1 MEHFPKTERNTVKR
15 VPKRGHYDKAT
26 VYKVLDAG
34 FIAHVGFSMDGQPFV
49 IPTAYGRKGDQIYLH
64 GATTSRMIQ
73 HLQNGA
79 PVCITV
85 TFVDGIVLARS
96 VFHHSVN
103 YRSAVVFGTA
113 RLATDEEKMSALEV
127 VTEHIHKGRWEE
139 ARQPNAKEL
148 KATSVLVVDVEQ
160 ASAKIR
166 TGPPLDDKEDYE
178 LPIWA
183 GVIPIQSVYGA
194 PETDPL
200 LKEGI
205 QMSPSVKG
213 RTHI

>member
-1 MEHFPKTERNTVKR
+1 MEQFSKTERNTVKR
-15 VPKRGHYDKAT
+15 VPKRGHYDKKS
-26 VYKVLDAG
+26 VYEILDAG
-34 FIAHVGFSMDGQPFV
+34 FIAHVGFSIDGQPFV
-49 IPTAYGRKGDQIYLH
+49 IPTAYGRKEDQIYLH

-73 HLQNGA
+73 HLQTGV

-85 TFVDGIVLARS
+85 TFVDGVVLARS
-96 VFHHSVN
+96 VFHHSAN

-113 RLATDEEKMSALEV
+113 RLATDEEKMDALEA

-148 KATSVLVVDVEQ
+148 KATSVLIVDIEQ
-160 ASAKIR
+160 GSAKIR
-166 TGPPLDDKEDYE
+166 TGGPSDDKEDYE

-183 GVIPIQSVYGA
+183 GVIPMDTVFREPI
-194 PETDPL
+194 TDPL

-205 QMSPSVKG
+205 PMSPSVLPFAE
-213 RTHI
+213 

>member
-1 MEHFPKTERNTVKR
+1 MEQFTKTERNTVKR

-26 VYKVLDAG
+26 VYEVLDAG
-34 FIAHVGFSMDGQPFV
+34 FIAHVGFSVDGQPFV
-49 IPTAYGRKGDQIYLH
+49 IPTAYGRKGDQLYLH
-64 GATTSRMIQ
+64 GATTSRLIQ

-79 PVCITV
+79 PVCLTV
-85 TFVDGIVLARS
+85 TFVDGVVLARS

-113 RLATDEEKMSALEV
+113 RLANEEEKMDALEA

-139 ARQPNAKEL
+139 VRLPNAKEM
-148 KATSVLVVDVEQ
+148 KATAVLVVDIDQ

-166 TGPPLDDKEDYE
+166 TGGPVDDKEDYA

-183 GVIPIQSVYGA
+183 GVIPMHTVFGKPIADEVL
-194 PETDPL
+194 PDDIP
-200 LKEGI
+200 
-205 QMSPSVKG
+205 MSPSVEPFS
-213 RTHI
+213 

>member
-1 MEHFPKTERNTVKR
+1 MEQYNKTERNTVKR
-15 VPKRGHYDKAT
+15 VPKRGHYDKKT
-26 VYKVLDAG
+26 VFEILDAG
-34 FIAHVGFSMDGQPFV
+34 FICHVGFSMDGQPFV

-73 HLQNGA
+73 HLQTGA

-85 TFVDGIVLARS
+85 TFVDGVVLARS
-96 VFHHSVN
+96 VFHHSAN

-113 RLATDEEKMSALEV
+113 RLAAEEEKMDALEV

-148 KATSVLVVDVEQ
+148 KATSVLIVDIEQ
-160 ASAKIR
+160 GSAKIR
-166 TGPPLDDKEDYE
+166 TGGPSDDKEDYE

-183 GVIPIQSVYGA
+183 GVIPMDTVFRK
-194 PETDPL
+194 PEADPL

-205 QMSPSVKG
+205 PMSPSVLPFAE
-213 RTHI
+213 